1 MTHSQQRSTQAIT
14 VIDGGMGKELA
25 RIGAPFRQ
33 PEWSAAALLDDP
45 ESVATAHRNFVQ
57 AGAELIIANTY
68 GVVPFHIGAERF
80 AARGHELA
88 DLAGR
93 LARQVA
99 DEADRPVLVAGS
111 LPPVFG
117 SYAPERFDPDAAIE
131 LLDTLV
137 EAQAPWVDLWI
148 IETIASVAEADAA
161 VAALDRAG
169 ATGERWFAFSLA
181 DEPVDH
187 DPETL
192 PTLWSGESVRSG
204 AEAAISAGAEAILVN
219 CAMPE
224 AVSRALPEVVAAID
238 GIEGPKPAIGAY
250 ANGFPPKPEVYA
262 PNSVILGR
270 REDLTPDSYAA
281 HVDRWVELGAT
292 IVGGCCAIHPE
303 HIAELAR
310 RYRAGSV
317 DSFDQPGP
325 ANSPAEV

>member
-1 MTHSQQRSTQAIT
+1 MTRREQPPTPAIT

-45 ESVATAHRNFVQ
+45 EAVATAHRNFVE

-68 GVVPFHIGAERF
+68 GVVPFHIGEERF
-80 AARGHELA
+80 AARGRELA

-117 SYAPERFDPDAAIE
+117 SYAPERFDPEAAVE

-148 IETIASVAEADAA
+148 VETIASVAEAEAA

-169 ATGERWFAFSLA
+169 ATGERWLAFSLA
-181 DEPVDH
+181 DEPADH
-187 DPETL
+187 DPQVL
-192 PTLWSGESVRSG
+192 PTLWSGEPVRVG
-204 AEAAISAGAEAILVN
+204 AATAVAAGADAILIN

-224 AVSRALPEVVAAID
+224 AVTRALPEVVTAIGEAGD
-238 GIEGPKPAIGAY
+238 AVPLIGAY
-250 ANGFPPKPEVYA
+250 ANGFPPKPEVYS

-270 REDLTPDSYAA
+270 RDDLTPVGYAE

-292 IVGGCCAIHPE
+292 IVGGCCGIHPE
-303 HIAELAR
+303 HITELAS
-310 RYRAGSV
+310 RYRVGSA
-317 DSFDQPGP
+317 DALDRPGP
-325 ANSPAEV
+325 ATSPAEV